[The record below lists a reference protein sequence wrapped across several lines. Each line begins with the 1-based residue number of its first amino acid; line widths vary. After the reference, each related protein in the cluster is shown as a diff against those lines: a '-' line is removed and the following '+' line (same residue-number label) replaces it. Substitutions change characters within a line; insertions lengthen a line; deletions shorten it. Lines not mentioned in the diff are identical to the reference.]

1 MSKDE
6 KQSARPPGHL
16 EREETKLWRL
26 ALLFLVLLAT
36 GLAALSWERLE
47 NLPYHLGVIPVGLLV
62 MAILFATYAYGR
74 RREVSELRHLLQN
87 LQERAGAT
95 PSEEQLDQL
104 SQVILRSQ
112 RSFKELI
119 DSIDDVAC
127 AVSLDGTLRTV
138 NRRITEL
145 LGTHYTEV
153 VGHKMEEFIG
163 EPQRHDVDPALGR
176 FLEKRRWSGMVRV
189 RLKKSSRVLYFDC
202 VLNAIV
208 KGDEVVGISTLARD
222 VTEEREKERRFTQ
235 LFETLQEGVYFSTPE
250 GKLLDANPALVGMLG
265 YHSRE
270 ELLGLPPAALNVE
283 ADQEPVLGRAGSQT
297 GSTRTRE
304 IRVKRRDGSVAV
316 CVDTS
321 TGVIESGRIVRYQ
334 GTLVDVTE
342 KRTMERQL
350 RRQEEFRRHLLE
362 SFPDLIL
369 VLDPKATYTFV
380 SSRIRDLLGYGP
392 EQLMGKKIEE
402 VTDNSPELVALYRSV
417 ANGQQAL
424 ATSEYG

>member
-222 VTEEREKERRFTQ
+222 VTEEREKERRFTE

-250 GKLLDANPALVGMLG
+250 GNLLEANAALVQMLG
-265 YHSRE
+265 YSNKD
-270 ELLGLPPAALNVE
+270 ELMALTATALNSDPGE
-283 ADQEPVLGRAGSQT
+283 SPVLGRSAGDR
-297 GSTRTRE
+297 GGERTRE
-304 IRVKRRDGSVAV
+304 ISLRRKDGSVGIFQ
-316 CVDTS
+316 DTS
-321 TGVIESGRIVRYQ
+321 RAIRDPTGEIIRYQ
-334 GTLVDVTE
+334 GTLVDITE
-342 KRTMERQL
+342 RRKMEGTL
-350 RRQEEFRRHLLE
+350 RRQEEFQRYLLE

-369 VLDPKATYTFV
+369 VIDLNETYSFV
-380 SSRIRDLLGYGP
+380 SSRIRDLLGYHP
-392 EQLMGKKIEE
+392 EDFLG
-402 VTDNSPELVALYRSV
+402 
-417 ANGQQAL
+417 
-424 ATSEYG
+424 